1 MAAVVVAIAG
11 RTYRMS
17 CEEGEEQRIEELAR
31 YVESKIQSMR
41 ESFGEIGE
49 QRIIVMAALA
59 IADEAT
65 DARAKAQ
72 AMESEIAALRAELDA
87 ARKASDVASARAAKA
102 LGDATR
108 RIVKLNGELSP
119 PAASPDD
126 GLELVR

>member
-72 AMESEIAALRAELDA
+72 ATETEIAALRAWAEG
-87 ARKASDVASARAAKA
+87 RTVKA
-102 LGDATR
+102 
-108 RIVKLNGELSP
+108 
-119 PAASPDD
+119 
-126 GLELVR
+126 